1 MSKRWLIATI
11 SALSLIVAAC
21 ANPSEGG
28 GDETTTSA
36 VSEETTTSAEDG
48 ETTTTAEE
56 PDTGGETPYEHLN
69 AALNGDFSG
78 TEVTVNAQWI
88 EGEEENIL
96 SVLTPFEEATGI
108 DITYEGLTDYE
119 TVLTVRVEGGDAPDV
134 AQIAQ
139 PGKMRQFAAEGQL
152 VPISDW
158 INMDQIATDYI
169 ESFIDL
175 GSHEGDMYGLFFK
188 GDLKS
193 IVWYPV
199 QAFADA
205 GYAIPT
211 TWDELIT
218 LSDQIVADGN
228 GNPWCVSMEHGDV
241 TGWVATD
248 WIEDVL
254 LRTAPPETYDQWV
267 RHEIAFDDPAVVNA
281 ANLVAEVWFADDYV
295 FGGSTA
301 INGTWVGDTQTPMFD
316 PAGPKCWMH
325 KQAAWIPEFWPEG
338 TAAGVDSSFFYF
350 PPIDPAYGSPVL
362 GAGDMFVM
370 FNDRPEV
377 RAMLEFL
384 ATAEGAQGW
393 IENGGFVSP
402 NLSVPLDWYST
413 YPNDELAV
421 ILAGASTLRFDASD
435 TMPAEVGQGTFWA
448 GMIEWVAADGAGTED
463 VFAEIEASWP

>member
-1 MSKRWLIATI
+1 
-11 SALSLIVAAC
+11 
-21 ANPSEGG
+21 
-28 GDETTTSA
+28 
-36 VSEETTTSAEDG
+36 
-48 ETTTTAEE
+48 
-56 PDTGGETPYEHLN
+56 
-69 AALNGDFSG
+69 
-78 TEVTVNAQWI
+78 
-88 EGEEENIL
+88 
-96 SVLTPFEEATGI
+96 
-108 DITYEGLTDYE
+108 
-119 TVLTVRVEGGDAPDV
+119 
-134 AQIAQ
+134 
-139 PGKMRQFAAEGQL
+139 
-152 VPISDW
+152 
-158 INMDQIATDYI
+158 
-169 ESFIDL
+169 
-175 GSHEGDMYGLFFK
+175 
-188 GDLKS
+188 
-193 IVWYPV
+193 VWYPV